1 MECNIELLSRYS
13 GMAAL
18 MAAEKTCLV
27 DKKRLRKFSTV
38 VFVWNNVPKHKHTI
52 ARSLYLSQVTKG
64 KPKQGAT
71 YEAMKSSKAFKK
83 AFRHRKNKTEQYKAN
98 ALAEAL
104 RKDFS
109 RKFFW
114 SKAKQTNWK
123 SLLPI
128 SMEGVRGM

>member
-1 MECNIELLSRYS
+1 
-13 GMAAL
+13 

-27 DKKRLRKFSTV
+27 DKKRLRKFSNV

-104 RKDFS
+104 HKDFS
-109 RKFFW
+109 KNFFG
-114 SKAKQTNWK
+114 AKQNKLIGKAFFLYQWRECEACKHCVCLEK
-123 SLLPI
+123 SL
-128 SMEGVRGM
+128 R